1 MRAAELSS
9 NSKSEFGTC
18 GIMLYS
24 GSNGGPAGPVL
35 GRSSMASLH
44 PTVKHLHLVHSCY
57 IFNSAS
63 QECVCLGLKKDFVKK
78 AVCWAVLNQY
88 TNKWAIQ
95 DLGTYHIRGIFISL
109 QLSINKHVLRC
120 NMIGHKHESSRA
132 EFSICWDQWEESCT
146 SKKSTH
152 TPHCLRSTWRMCVY
166 PVMDRLALLGVFVL
180 VAWWLFG

>member
-1 MRAAELSS
+1 
-9 NSKSEFGTC
+9 
-18 GIMLYS
+18 MLYS
-24 GSNGGPAGPVL
+24 GSNGGPAGPVP

-57 IFNSAS
+57 IFNSVS
-63 QECVCLGLKKDFVKK
+63 QLKKDFVKK

-88 TNKWAIQ
+88 TNKWAIP
-95 DLGTYHIRGIFISL
+95 DFRTYHIRGIFISL

-120 NMIGHKHESSRA
+120 NMIGHKYERSRA

-152 TPHCLRSTWRMCVY
+152 TLHIASGPREGCVCI
-166 PVMDRLALLGVFVL
+166 R
-180 VAWWLFG
+180 WWTG